1 MFGDWAAF
9 CGGYLEIIIRGS
21 QLEKLINLATG
32 SGLYLWEVKRLD
44 GDTLS
49 AKMRARG
56 FFRIRGMARRAGC
69 RVKIRH
75 KHGWP
80 FVLRRLAARKLFC
93 LGGLLCGVFL
103 VYLASLVL
111 VVRIEGVPRREQA
124 RWLKI
129 LAEAGLRT
137 GHPRRFLLAQ
147 KNRIEQEA
155 LLRLTEAV
163 WLGINFK
170 GVVAEVKVVPR
181 KVAPPSTGP
190 ADLVAA
196 DDGLI
201 TKVIVIRGIPLVKE
215 GDTVVDGQLLISG
228 MIWYHDLSGGAA
240 AREAVTADGVVEAK
254 TWYDLEVIE
263 PKVIYQAQYGRTQR
277 VRYRLHW
284 GRHYWSWGA
293 DGPKPGRD
301 YFWRRLHKQLF
312 RGRNLGDNVEIIK
325 DIWAEVTWR
334 KRVRSAV
341 EIRRAALREAKR
353 RLRRF
358 NYPTPDHRLITWADD
373 GHFVRLQAT
382 IEVVRDIAQALPR

>member
-9 CGGYLEIIIRGS
+9 CGGYLEIIVRGS

-49 AKMRARG
+49 VKMWARG
-56 FFRIRGMARRAGC
+56 FLRIRGMARRAGC
-69 RVKIRH
+69 RVKIRR

-93 LGGLLCGVFL
+93 LGGLLCGACL
-103 VYLASLVL
+103 LYLASLVL
-111 VVRIEGVPRREQA
+111 VVRIEGIPRRDQA
-124 RWLKI
+124 HWLKI

-137 GHPRRFLLAQ
+137 GQPRRILLAK

-163 WLGINFK
+163 WLGINLK

-181 KVAPPSTGP
+181 KAPPPSAGP
-190 ADLVAA
+190 ADVVAA
-196 DDGLI
+196 EDGLI

-215 GDTVVDGQLLISG
+215 GDTVVGGQLLISG
-228 MIWYHDLSGGAA
+228 MIWYHDLPSGAA
-240 AREAVTADGVVEAK
+240 AREAVTAGGVVKAK

-263 PKVIYQAQYGRTQR
+263 PKIVYQAKYGKTQR
-277 VRYRLHW
+277 VRYRLRW
-284 GRHYWSWGA
+284 GRRYWSWGA

-301 YFWRRLHKQLF
+301 YFWRRLHKQLY
-312 RGRNLGDNVEIIK
+312 RGRNLTDNVEIIK
-325 DIWAEVTWR
+325 DIWSEVTWR
-334 KRVRSAV
+334 KRVRSSV
-341 EIRRAALREAKR
+341 EIRRAALREAARKLQ
-353 RLRRF
+353 RLK
-358 NYPTPDHRLITWADD
+358 YPALDRRLITWDDD
-373 GHFVRLQAT
+373 GRFVRLQAT
-382 IEVVRDIAQALPR
+382 IEMVRDIAQVLPR